1 MRNGPPP
8 VSETSAGER
17 LGQLAEELSL
27 LVRRYVELAAAER
40 RPQLRRLGVEL
51 AAGLAVV
58 LALLLSFV
66 ALSWA
71 AVQGLASALPSWC
84 ASLVI
89 AAVWGVVAVVL
100 LRLDHPRQL
109 IRRFSGDMS
118 GDGLARAARERDAAE
133 KAVRT
138 MAEKLG
144 EAVAREASERE
155 LRAPIDRAERL
166 LAASEDD
173 VDDRLKNI
181 AVLLLAPGKAGLSLL
196 DVIIGRR
203 SKRADN
209 RGTT

>member
-1 MRNGPPP
+1 
-8 VSETSAGER
+8 
-17 LGQLAEELSL
+17 
-27 LVRRYVELAAAER
+27 
-40 RPQLRRLGVEL
+40 
-51 AAGLAVV
+51 
-58 LALLLSFV
+58 
-66 ALSWA
+66 
-71 AVQGLASALPSWC
+71 
-84 ASLVI
+84 
-89 AAVWGVVAVVL
+89 
-100 LRLDHPRQL
+100 
-109 IRRFSGDMS
+109 
-118 GDGLARAARERDAAE
+118 
-133 KAVRT
+133 VRT